1 MKNKKS
7 KFRIRLFTPFEDG
20 LTDTEIIIVRS
31 KSGLYSISV
40 AFYYSEDDADEGSSC
55 NYYQDNMTSK
65 DIDSYVSSVSYTL
78 VHKHLPSQS
87 DITNI
92 LVNFDK
98 IFNKSNSVEELINN
112 LKSDKY
118 QSDSVYLITK
128 EIDERGDIW
137 FVNHELRKPEFN
149 TGNSIADRV
158 LNNIYTELNEKFKT
172 IKKVSPTGEEK
183 EYIIKY
189 VGGEDETN

>member
-20 LTDTEIIIVRS
+20 LTDTEIVIVRS

-40 AFYYSEDDADEGSSC
+40 SFYYSEDDDDAGSSC
-55 NYYQDNMTSK
+55 NCYQDNMTSK
-65 DIDSYVSSVSYTL
+65 DVDSFVSSVSYTL

-98 IFNKSNSVEELINN
+98 VFNKSNSVEELIKN
-112 LKSDKY
+112 LESDKY
-118 QSDSVYLITK
+118 QSDSVYFITK
-128 EIDERGDIW
+128 EIDEKGCVW
-137 FVNHELRKPEFN
+137 FVNHELRKPQLTTEN
-149 TGNSIADRV
+149 AVVDKV
-158 LNNIYTELNEKFKT
+158 LNNIYTELEEHLGQL
-172 IKKVSPTGEEK
+172 KKVSPIEEEK

>member
-20 LTDTEIIIVRS
+20 LTDTEIVIVRS

-40 AFYYSEDDADEGSSC
+40 SFYYSEDDDDAGSSC
-55 NYYQDNMTSK
+55 NYYQDDMTSK
-65 DIDSYVSSVSYTL
+65 DIDSFVSSVSYTL
-78 VHKHLPSQS
+78 VHKHSPSQS
-87 DITNI
+87 DVTNI

-98 IFNKSNSVEELINN
+98 VFNKSNSVEELIKN
-112 LKSDKY
+112 LESDKY
-118 QSDSVYLITK
+118 QSDSVYFITK
-128 EIDERGDIW
+128 EIDEKGNVW
-137 FVNHELRKPEFN
+137 YACHELRKPQLT
-149 TGNSIADRV
+149 TGNAVVDKV
-158 LNNIYTELNEKFKT
+158 LNNIYTELEEHLGQL
-172 IKKVSPTGEEK
+172 KKVSPIEEEK

>member
-1 MKNKKS
+1 MKDKKS

-20 LTDTEIIIVRS
+20 LTDTEIVIVRS

-40 AFYYSEDDADEGSSC
+40 AFYYSEDDVDPGSSC

-65 DIDSYVSSVSYTL
+65 DIDNFVGSVSYTL
-78 VHKHLPSQS
+78 VHKHSPSQS

-98 IFNKSNSVEELINN
+98 NFNKSNSIEELIKN

-118 QSDSVYLITK
+118 QSDSVYFVTK
-128 EIDERGDIW
+128 EIDEIGNIW
-137 FVNHELRKPEFN
+137 YACHDLTKPDLT
-149 TGNSIADRV
+149 TGNSIADRI
-158 LNNIYTELNEKFKT
+158 LNNVYTELEEQLGQL
-172 IKKVSPTGEEK
+172 KKVPVIEEEK